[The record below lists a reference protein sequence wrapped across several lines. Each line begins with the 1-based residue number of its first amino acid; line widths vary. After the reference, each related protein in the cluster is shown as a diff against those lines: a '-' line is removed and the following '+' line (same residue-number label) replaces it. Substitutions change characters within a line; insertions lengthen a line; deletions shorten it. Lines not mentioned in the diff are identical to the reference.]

1 MIHPY
6 RRALAFLLSCLISQF
21 AAAHAHL
28 EGAVPA
34 PDSTLATSPGE
45 IRLTFNE
52 PIESR
57 FSAIQLLDGKGK
69 AVATGKAASSQQAAQ
84 VLVLSGLPKLPAGT
98 YRVRWRAVAAD
109 THKTSGTFRFTVTAP

>member
-6 RRALAFLLSCLISQF
+6 RRALPFLLSGLISQF
-21 AAAHAHL
+21 AAAHGHL

-34 PDSTLATSPGE
+34 AGGTVAASPSE

-52 PIESR
+52 PVESR
-57 FSAIQLLDGKGK
+57 FSTIQLLDDKGK
-69 AVATGKAASSQQAAQ
+69 TVATGKVTSSPQAAQ

-98 YRVRWRAVAAD
+98 YQVRWRAVAAD
-109 THKTSGTFRFTVTAP
+109 THKTSGTFSFTVKAP